1 MDYGRS
7 SGYGSSFMSRRRR
20 VGKEE
25 TPPDPRYNNRLV
37 QQLINIVMQDGKKS
51 IAERIVFD
59 AFDVAKKSV
68 GTNDVLTVFH
78 KAIENVRPHVEL
90 KARRVGGATYQVPI
104 EVRHDRSMSLAL
116 RWLRNAARTRKGAPM
131 SKKLADELLSAFKGE
146 GSAVKKREETHKMAE
161 ANRAFAHYRW

>member
-1 MDYGRS
+1 M
-7 SGYGSSFMSRRRR
+7 RRRSVKR
-20 VGKEE
+20 AE

-37 QQLINIVMQDGKKS
+37 QKMINMLMFDGKKS
-51 IAERIVFD
+51 VSERVVYD
-59 AFDVAKKSV
+59 AFDLLKKSS

-90 KARRVGGATYQVPI
+90 KARRVGGATYQIPI
-104 EVRHDRSMSLAL
+104 EVRHDRGMSLAL
-116 RWLRNAARTRKGAPM
+116 RWLRIAARARKGAPM
-131 SKKLADELLSAFKGE
+131 SKRLSDELLAAFKGE